1 MPTPCP
7 LQATVNSNLG
17 TDHMHP
23 LEVAI
28 EMERRLDAEDK
39 AEAAEAEAA
48 KIRFTW
54 TSGMLKSLFEQLL
67 ASETGLSKH
76 GEWNQNVEK
85 VMALVGSNHH
95 FKGKK
100 IKTSAVIVK
109 INQQCKRVAK
119 LTEDPRFNASSEV
132 EYTELDRLIAAFYQ
146 VRTETAAKRDA
157 EKEENV
163 QLKGKLAG
171 WEDRLGFGLGLGVTA
186 GSGGTGGDGESLSDL
201 EAEDAF
207 GREPEDP
214 PPQKKAKQKGN
225 SRRNSNEEEG
235 LEDLVALV
243 AKASADRDARRAAE
257 DAAKAEDRR
266 IDRRRSQEMW
276 DLTVKRELE
285 HNARM
290 VEMMKGQTELLKQL
304 AEK

>member
-1 MPTPCP
+1 M
-7 LQATVNSNLG
+7 
-17 TDHMHP
+17 
-23 LEVAI
+23 
-28 EMERRLDAEDK
+28 
-39 AEAAEAEAA
+39 
-48 KIRFTW
+48 
-54 TSGMLKSLFEQLL
+54 
-67 ASETGLSKH
+67 
-76 GEWNQNVEK
+76 
-85 VMALVGSNHH
+85 
-95 FKGKK
+95 
-100 IKTSAVIVK
+100 
-109 INQQCKRVAK
+109 
-119 LTEDPRFNASSEV
+119 
-132 EYTELDRLIAAFYQ
+132 
-146 VRTETAAKRDA
+146 RTETAAKRDA

-266 IDRRRSQEMW
+266 LDRRRSQEMW